1 MTAFTLFPTDEVHWS
16 IDAQT
21 GKRLLSFFNIPNL
34 QRPVEGTT
42 LMNTTQ
48 APVEPHSAGWRFKL
62 GIIILCV
69 MLGSWLLV
77 PLAAIF
83 GVAGSRIAALTGV
96 LFISNKVLLIIVIAV
111 MGKAGFQQLKRT
123 VFGYVSSI
131 TPSMDAEVGP
141 WRHRVGIVMFFVP
154 LVSAFLEP
162 YVDTIWPGLR
172 PNLWQLQALGDLMLI
187 ASFFVLG
194 GNFWEKVR
202 ALFIRKARVANAEA
216 I

>member
-1 MTAFTLFPTDEVHWS
+1 
-16 IDAQT
+16 
-21 GKRLLSFFNIPNL
+21 
-34 QRPVEGTT
+34 
-42 LMNTTQ
+42 
-48 APVEPHSAGWRFKL
+48 
-62 GIIILCV
+62 
-69 MLGSWLLV
+69 
-77 PLAAIF
+77 
-83 GVAGSRIAALTGV
+83 
-96 LFISNKVLLIIVIAV
+96 